1 MTFYNFSKINHL
13 LSHLLTQSLTHKV
26 TYTIR
31 WSRIKRIVEMFFIRV
46 YHKMIFLGWIK
57 SWELGCTINDIFGL
71 DKKWVIGNSDYVML
85 FSWHSQKIIY

>member
-1 MTFYNFSKINHL
+1 MTFYKFSKKNW
-13 LSHLLTQSLTHKV
+13 LLTQSLTHKV